1 MTQKRQKLDIR
12 WFQNFWTKEYGF
24 IQQKDR
30 AVCAL
35 CCETDVCRT
44 SSVQRHYQTKHQ
56 SMFKNSEE
64 KSEAIKRAVSGY
76 KKQTTRSIFSQEI
89 GTKYKATECSYKI
102 AQCVASK
109 AKPFTDGEF
118 VKEIFLSSAEI
129 LSDLPNKETILS
141 RIREIPPSPRSV
153 ERRICDMAEN
163 ITVKQTT
170 GYSKLCR
177 S

>member
-12 WFQNFWTKEYGF
+12 SFQDIWTNEYGF

>member
-1 MTQKRQKLDIR
+1 MMTQKRQKLDIR
-12 WFQNFWTKEYGF
+12 SFQDFWTIEYGF

-30 AVCAL
+30 PVCTL
-35 CCETDVCRT
+35 CCETVMCCT

-76 KKQTTRSIFSQEI
+76 KKQTSIFSQVI

-109 AKPFTDGEF
+109 AKTFTDGEF
-118 VKEIFLSSAEI
+118 VKETFLSSAEI
-129 LSDLPNKETILS
+129 FLVTYRLKKQYCLRFEKNRLLRDQS
-141 RIREIPPSPRSV
+141 R
-153 ERRICDMAEN
+153 DA
-163 ITVKQTT
+163 
-170 GYSKLCR
+170 
-177 S
+177 